1 MLIKTASAGTL
12 ESSDILIQLEPSSN
26 GIEIYLESAVI
37 YQFGDQIRAVIAETL
52 HEAGVKSARVK
63 ATDRGALDCTI
74 KARVLTAV
82 MRSMEISENKWR
94 VYNGTQ
100 A

>member
-12 ESSDILIQLEPSSN
+12 ESSDILIQLEPSTN
-26 GIEIYLESAVI
+26 GIEIHLDSAVI
-37 YQFGDQIRAVIAETL
+37 YQFGDQIRSVIVETL
-52 HEAGVKSARVK
+52 REAGVESARVK

-82 MRSMEISENKWR
+82 MRSMETSEDKWR
-94 VYNGTQ
+94 IRHGTQ